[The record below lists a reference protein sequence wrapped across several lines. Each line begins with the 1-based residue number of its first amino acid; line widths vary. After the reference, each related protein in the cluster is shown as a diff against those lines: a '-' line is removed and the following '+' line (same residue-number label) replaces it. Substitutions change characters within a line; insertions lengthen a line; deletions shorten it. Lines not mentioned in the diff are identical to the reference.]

1 MRLALIPLVAALACG
16 GGKQPAPAQPEEPAP
31 PAVDRAMLVEI
42 AAGLEDVLATMAAI
56 AEGAPDCPA
65 MAAQLTSLF
74 DKSAPLFELAKT
86 QDADPE
92 AGPLL
97 RAELDGRAA
106 RVQPLVERIGE
117 GLGRCQMDAG
127 VAAAMEKMPTF

>member
-1 MRLALIPLVAALACG
+1 MRILILVAALTACG
-16 GGKQPAPAQPEEPAP
+16 GGKAKPAPAPAPEPAA
-31 PAVDRAMLVEI
+31 PAVDRALLVEI

-56 AEGAPDCPA
+56 AEGAADCPA
-65 MAAQLTSLF
+65 MAAQLGELF

-97 RAELDGRAA
+97 RAELDGRAP
-106 RVQPLVERIGE
+106 RVQPLVERIGK

>member
-1 MRLALIPLVAALACG
+1 MRAVILAIAITACG
-16 GGKQPAPAQPEEPAP
+16 GGQQPKPAPAEEPAK
-31 PAVDRAMLVEI
+31 PAIDRAMLVEI

-56 AEGAPDCPA
+56 SESAADCPA
-65 MAAQLTSLF
+65 MAGQLTQLF
-74 DKSAPLFELAKT
+74 DKSAPLFELART

-97 RAELDGRAA
+97 RAEIDGRAA
-106 RVQPLVERIGE
+106 SVQPLVERIGK
-117 GLGRCQMDAG
+117 GLGRCQMDPD